1 MIYTSPL
8 DELLQALAIHYH
20 LYADDM
26 QLYLNFD
33 IENGLEAVGYVEYAV
48 SLIIDNAWQDRG
60 CCNWI
65 LLITLNSSTP

>member
-48 SLIIDNAWQDRG
+48 SLIIDNA
-60 CCNWI
+60 
-65 LLITLNSSTP
+65 